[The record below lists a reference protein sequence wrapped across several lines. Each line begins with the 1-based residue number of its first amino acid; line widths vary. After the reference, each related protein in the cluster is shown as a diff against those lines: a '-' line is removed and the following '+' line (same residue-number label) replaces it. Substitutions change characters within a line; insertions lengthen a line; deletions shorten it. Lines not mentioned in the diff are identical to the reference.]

1 MAYDNLIVTEEN
13 GLGWIFVNRP
23 DKLNALN
30 RKTIDELKAA
40 FRAFRENPDV
50 AAVILTGSGEKAFIA
65 GADISELTDLDAD
78 TGRDHGLH
86 GQELTMEIEGFPKPV
101 IAALNGYALGG
112 GCEMAMACH
121 VRIAADNAKL
131 GQPEAKLGLIPG
143 YGGTQRLAR
152 LVGKGPALELILTG
166 RVIDAQEALRI
177 GLVNRVVPH
186 ADLHSACESLAREM
200 KGNGPLA
207 HEYAIAAVNRG
218 LDLTLEEG
226 LRLEAEFFGVTCGSQ
241 DGKEGTRAFLEKRR
255 PRFLG
260 K

>member
-40 FRAFRENPDV
+40 FRAFRENAGT

-78 TGRDHGLH
+78 TGRRHGLH
-86 GQELTMEIEGFPKPV
+86 GQELTLEIEDFPKPV
-101 IAALNGYALGG
+101 IAAVNGYALGG

-143 YGGTQRLAR
+143 YGGTQRLSR

-177 GLVNRVVPH
+177 GLVNRVVPQ
-186 ADLHSACESLAREM
+186 AELHSACESLAHEM
-200 KGNGPLA
+200 KANGPLA
-207 HEYAIAAVNRG
+207 HEYTIAAVNRG
-218 LDLTLEEG
+218 LNLTLEEG
-226 LRLEAEFFGVTCGSQ
+226 LRLEAEYFGVTCGSQ

-255 PRFLG
+255 PRFHG